1 MSAPRSQG
9 NPARAELRTA
19 LEGGEAALERALADG
34 APVQELLARRTALID
49 HRLVSLWPHQ
59 APAALLATGGYGRGE
74 LFPHSDVDL
83 LVLVANEPDP
93 TLASSL
99 AALKAQLWDLGLR
112 PGWAVR
118 TPAQTLE
125 LARQDVATATALL
138 ESRRIAGDVGLAEA
152 LARALADPG
161 FWPPADYFRAKVEE
175 RSARHRRFH
184 DTAYNLEPNVKDG
197 PGGLRDLQ
205 TLEWIAARIWGP
217 GGLERMHQ
225 LGELS
230 AGELAELRA
239 ARDVL
244 ARIRCAL
251 HLLAGRAEERLLF
264 DHQRELA
271 RRFGFRDEHAENLA
285 VEQFM
290 QGYYRSAHTIER
302 LGEILL
308 QRFAERLAADD
319 AAPVERLSLDFRR
332 QGSRIALADA
342 NAFERPAALVELFR
356 VLADQGPG
364 VSLAAA
370 TARALGVALAAAAPH
385 LSSDPAALRAFLEI
399 LRRPGAVF
407 RSLSAMHRHGVLGA
421 LLPAF
426 ARVTGRMQYD
436 LFHAYTVDQHT
447 LFVLRELDDL
457 FRPLHPGKRRLPEA
471 VAGQVHRPE
480 LLYLAALFHDIAKGR
495 GGDHS
500 ELGAQDAYAFATRLG
515 LGPIDADLV
524 AWLVRAHLLMSRTA
538 QREDIQDPQV
548 IARFAAEVGHR
559 ERLDLLYLLT
569 VADISATH
577 PKLWNAWKD
586 ELLAALYESTR
597 IFLRRSGG
605 VSVSAAERAA
615 ARRREALALL
625 AEEGIAPSRV
635 EALWRDFPE
644 DAFLRYE
651 ADQIAWQ
658 TRCLAGW
665 NRAAGPLVAAR
676 SPPGRAAT
684 EVFVVCPD
692 MDGLFAALT
701 ATLDRLE
708 LDVLAARI
716 ATTAGGLAFDTFL
729 VHERDGG
736 AVVEV
741 ARLQAIAAAL
751 RRALGER
758 PLRISPVRRV
768 LPRRQ
773 RHFARP
779 PRIEFTD
786 RGARTELLLVCTD
799 RPGLLAAVASVFRDL
814 RVRVHEARI
823 ATLGERAEDIFLL
836 GGEDDRPL
844 PAGRC
849 AELAECLAERLS
861 AQWRES
867 GGGEDAAPL

>member
-1 MSAPRSQG
+1 MSGGDRL
-9 NPARAELRTA
+9 ARASDLR
-19 LEGGEAALERALADG
+19 AALEAGEQALARAFAEG
-34 APVQELLARRTALID
+34 VPIGTLLRRRTALID
-49 HRLVSLWPHQ
+49 RVLLALWPEQ
-59 APAALLATGGYGRGE
+59 ERAALLATGGYGRGE

-83 LVLVANEPDP
+83 LVLVDEEPDAA
-93 TLASSL
+93 LASRL
-99 AALKAQLWDLGLR
+99 ASLKAALWDLGLR

-118 TPAQTLE
+118 TPAETLE
-125 LARQDVATATALL
+125 LLGHDVATATALF

-152 LARALADPG
+152 LARGLADPAL
-161 FWPPADYFRAKVEE
+161 WPPADYLRAKVEE
-175 RSARHRRFH
+175 RILRHRRFH
-184 DTAYNLEPNVKDG
+184 DTAYNLEPNLKDG

-205 TLEWIAARIWGP
+205 TLDWIAARIFGA
-217 GGLERMHQ
+217 GGLERMREA
-225 LGELS
+225 GELS
-230 AGELAELRA
+230 SEELKELRQ
-239 ARDVL
+239 ARDTL
-244 ARIRCAL
+244 ARIRYAL

-290 QGYYRSAHTIER
+290 QGYYRSAHSVER
-302 LGEILL
+302 LSEILL
-308 QRFAERLAADD
+308 ERLAERIGGDPAADT
-319 AAPVERLSLDFRR
+319 ERLSLDFRR
-332 QGSRIALADA
+332 SGARVDLADPR
-342 NAFERPAALVELFR
+342 AFARRPAALVELFR
-356 VLADQGPG
+356 VLADQGEG
-364 VSLAAA
+364 VGLSAAA
-370 TARALGVALAAAAPH
+370 ARALAAALPTAAAGLPED
-385 LSSDPAALRAFLEI
+385 SAALRAFLEI

-421 LLPAF
+421 LLPPF

-457 FRPLHPGKRRLPEA
+457 FRPARPGRRALPEA
-471 VAGQVHRPE
+471 VAGQVRRPE

-500 ELGAQDAYAFATRLG
+500 ELGAEDARDFAERLG
-515 LGPIDADLV
+515 LGAADAELV

-538 QREDIQDPQV
+538 QREDIQDSLV
-548 IARFAAEVGHR
+548 IERFASAVGHR

-569 VADISATH
+569 VADIAATH
-577 PKLWNAWKD
+577 PKLWNDWKG
-586 ELLAALYESTR
+586 ELLAALYEQTR
-597 IFLRRSGG
+597 LFLRRSGA
-605 VSVSAAERAA
+605 SSLTAAEREEE
-615 ARRREALALL
+615 RRREALALL
-625 AEEGIAPSRV
+625 AGEGIAPEAAR
-635 EALWRDFPE
+635 ALWREFPE

-665 NRAAGPLVAAR
+665 DRAAGPLAAVR
-676 SPPGRAAT
+676 SPEGRAAT

-716 ATTAGGLAFDTFL
+716 ATTPAGLAFDTFL
-729 VHERDGG
+729 VHERGGG
-736 AVVEV
+736 AVV
-741 ARLQAIAAAL
+741 ARERQEDIAAAL
-751 RRALGER
+751 ARALAER
-758 PLRISPVRRV
+758 PLRTAPARRV

-779 PRIEFTD
+779 PRIEFAE
-786 RGARTELLLVCTD
+786 RGERTELLLICTD

-814 RVRVHEARI
+814 GVRVHEARI

-844 PAGRC
+844 APARCAALAGR
-849 AELAECLAERLS
+849 LAERLS

-867 GGGEDAAPL
+867 GGGEAAASL